1 MRRTRGCLGN
11 TPTFL
16 AVCKK
21 CSRRFLCTGDA
32 GHGPPGSTHSYP
44 DWAAFPAAFFIAYG
58 RPNHERSSPPLL
70 TVLLLLTG
78 EHLEEVGGVKN
89 ERDGTSE
96 AWALQGSFFVV
107 PGSPARV
114 LWEMLWEML
123 SCVRSLSH
131 AFPGGLSLTYMNS
144 HPLRFC

>member
-21 CSRRFLCTGDA
+21 RSRRFLCTGDA
-32 GHGPPGSTHSYP
+32 GHGPTGSTHSYP

-58 RPNHERSSPPLL
+58 RPNHERSSPPFL

-78 EHLEEVGGVKN
+78 EDQEEGDGAS
-89 ERDGTSE
+89 EREDGTSGV
-96 AWALQGSFFVV
+96 WALQGSFFAL
-107 PGSPARV
+107 G
-114 LWEMLWEML
+114 
-123 SCVRSLSH
+123 
-131 AFPGGLSLTYMNS
+131 
-144 HPLRFC
+144 